1 MSIQSNIVHQ
11 YFKKEIEGSKLL
23 VKLNPVHLNGTELI
37 VYANGKVETREMD
50 FDEAIFDDLEA
61 DGFMEVSGMEFNLH
75 LSGLIK

>member
-23 VKLNPVHLNGTELI
+23 VKLNHVHLNGTELI

-50 FDEAIFDDLEA
+50 FDEAIMDDLEA
-61 DGFMEVSGMEFNLH
+61 DGFTEVSGMEFNLH

>member
-23 VKLNPVHLNGTELI
+23 VKLNPIHLSGLELI

-50 FDEAIFDDLEA
+50 FDEDILEDLEA
-61 DGFMEVSGMEFNLH
+61 DGFKEVSGMEFNLH
-75 LSGLIK
+75 LSGLAK